1 MGSGKMPG
9 IRQEAIGKG
18 VRVHNEECEGQGMEM
33 KTRTV
38 HPQMEVGI
46 DERLNICW
54 SMTSFQFYFTL
65 LE

>member
-9 IRQEAIGKG
+9 ISQGTIGEG
-18 VRVHNEECEGQGMEM
+18 VGVPNEECESQGMEM
-33 KTRTV
+33 KTCTV
-38 HPQMEVGI
+38 HPQVEVGM
-46 DERLNICW
+46 DKRLNICW

>member
-1 MGSGKMPG
+1 MPG

-18 VRVHNEECEGQGMEM
+18 VGVPNEECESQGVEM
-33 KTRTV
+33 KTCIV
-38 HPQMEVGI
+38 HPQVEVGM
-46 DERLNICW
+46 DKRLNICW